1 MLKQTLLP
9 STIILKNSDAFNE
22 NVIVNDPSSLL
33 HEQMSTVD
41 SIEIPLSSSDAMHS
55 SEVGH
60 DQASLV
66 NIDI

>member
-1 MLKQTLLP
+1 MLEQTLLP

-22 NVIVNDPSSLL
+22 NVIVNDPSSSL
-33 HEQMSTVD
+33 HKQMSTVD

-66 NIDI
+66 NIDL